1 MTVLELDALNSGYGA
16 KIVIEAMSFALS
28 AGEILALLGHN
39 GAGKTT
45 TLKAIMGLLPAW
57 GGAVSLEGE
66 RIEKLSTA
74 ERVRRGLRLL
84 PEGRGIFPHL
94 TVAENVE
101 AVAAQN
107 CGSEPMFNPTAIYRL
122 FPVMEERRSLTAG
135 KLSGGQ
141 QQMLALSLAL
151 LGAPRCL
158 MLDEPSIGLAPNL
171 VERMFDQLRTLSRDH
186 GLPTL
191 LVEQNVAA
199 AMRIA
204 DRVIILNSGA
214 VVFDGTPDEA
224 RRTNVWHYF

>member
-1 MTVLELDALNSGYGA
+1 MAVLELDALSCGYGA
-16 KIVIEAMSFALS
+16 KTVIDAVSLALD
-28 AGEILALLGHN
+28 AGEIVALLGHN

-45 TLKAIMGLLPAW
+45 TLKAIMGLLPAR

-84 PEGRGIFPHL
+84 PEGRGIFPQL
-94 TVAENVE
+94 TVAENVD

-107 CGSEPMFNPTAIYRL
+107 CGQAPMFDPAAIYRL
-122 FPVMEERRSLTAG
+122 FPVLDERRSSIAG

-171 VERMFDQLRTLSRDH
+171 VERMFDQLRALSRDH
-186 GLPTL
+186 GLPTI
-191 LVEQNVAA
+191 LVEQNVSA
-199 AMRIA
+199 AMRVA
-204 DRVIILNSGA
+204 DRIMILNNGA
-214 VVFDGTPDEA
+214 VVFDGTPDEV
-224 RRTNVWHYF
+224 RTTNVWHYF

>member
-1 MTVLELDALNSGYGA
+1 MAVLQVEALNSGYGA
-16 KIVIEAMSFALS
+16 KTVIEAVSFALN

-45 TLKAIMGLLPAW
+45 TLKAIMGLLPTRA
-57 GGAVSLEGE
+57 GSVVLEGE
-66 RIEKLSTA
+66 RIEKFSTA

-84 PEGRGIFPHL
+84 PEGRGIFPQL
-94 TVAENVE
+94 TIAENVD

-107 CGSEPMFNPTAIYRL
+107 CGREPMFDPSAIYRL
-122 FPVMEERRSLTAG
+122 FPVMDERRSSIAG

-141 QQMLALSLAL
+141 QQMLALSLTL
-151 LGAPRCL
+151 LGTPRCL

-171 VERMFDQLRTLSRDH
+171 VERMFDQLQALSREH
-186 GLPTL
+186 GLPTI

-199 AMRIA
+199 AMRVA
-204 DRVIILNSGA
+204 DRVMILNNGA
-214 VVFDGTPDEA
+214 VVFNGTPEDA